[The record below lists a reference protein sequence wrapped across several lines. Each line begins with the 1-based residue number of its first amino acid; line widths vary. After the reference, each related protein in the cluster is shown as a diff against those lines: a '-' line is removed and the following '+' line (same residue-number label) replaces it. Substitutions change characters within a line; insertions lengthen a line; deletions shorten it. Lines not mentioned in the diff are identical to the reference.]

1 MTERKKQTTS
11 FDLNQLLDAD
21 FFKKPYFQIIV
32 NFREENLLAHL
43 ECSTLKWTLFKGE
56 NYEKYAM

>member
-21 FFKKPYFQIIV
+21 FFKKTILLDYCQLQR
-32 NFREENLLAHL
+32 RESISSPGA
-43 ECSTLKWTLFKGE
+43 
-56 NYEKYAM
+56 